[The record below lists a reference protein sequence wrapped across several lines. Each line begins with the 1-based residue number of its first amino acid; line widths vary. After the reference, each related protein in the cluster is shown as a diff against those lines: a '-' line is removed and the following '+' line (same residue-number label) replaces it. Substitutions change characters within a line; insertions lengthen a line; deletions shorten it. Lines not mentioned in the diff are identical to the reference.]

1 MIIKNNDRVVELPLY
16 EVKELSME
24 EALLV
29 LAADKESLRSRMRG
43 AAKLPMRHYGWSELE
58 NSGSAAA

>member
-1 MIIKNNDRVVELPLY
+1 MINKDYALFSELPLY

-29 LAADKESLRSRMRG
+29 LAAEKESLQQTICLSVLMPERCS
-43 AAKLPMRHYGWSELE
+43 AQVVSLSA
-58 NSGSAAA
+58 GSAAA

>member
-1 MIIKNNDRVVELPLY
+1 MINKDYAASKILPLY

-29 LAADKESLRSRMRG
+29 LAAEKESLLQKAQ
-43 AAKLPMRHYGWSELE
+43 AADFGYVPRPAWMAAATRD
-58 NSGSAAA
+58 SAAA